1 MYLPL
6 SIHICCFLCS
16 SSSILVRGIVPL
28 PKPPMRQAVSCHHL
42 HHSSLIS
49 LCCVR
54 QGIHAQ
60 TQVLCS
66 PRPIEGYLLPSMPR
80 F

>member
-28 PKPPMRQAVSCHHL
+28 PVSCHHL